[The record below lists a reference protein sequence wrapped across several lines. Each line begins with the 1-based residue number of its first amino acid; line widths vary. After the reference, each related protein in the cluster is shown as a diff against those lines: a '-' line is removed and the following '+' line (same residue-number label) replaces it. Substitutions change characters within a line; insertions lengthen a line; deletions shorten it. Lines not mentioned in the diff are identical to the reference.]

1 LPPLRQSLRGVDIAD
16 VRIIGVWVLRIDAT
30 GGRVHLQI
38 WEGMAHAWP
47 AFGDAVPEAAA
58 LGTSCRERLSRD
70 KQI

>member
-1 LPPLRQSLRGVDIAD
+1 
-16 VRIIGVWVLRIDAT
+16 VLHIDAT